1 MSTVAAGQT
10 LSSQIPSRENLPR
23 TWVCLL
29 QKEGWMLMSLC
40 QSSKEPV
47 STSVTHTHAHT
58 CTRAPLTGAGCRV
71 RKQNASLSLTSTG
84 DTTVTASELLNVR
97 EMRGAACPT
106 SRRPQDLREP
116 GTIADKRTRRRGR
129 GHVELTQLGARD
141 AALTA
146 TAVRSQSRRRPRV
159 PSARLG
165 PGRWPVTASRP
176 PPRGPG
182 PRGTSPWRQP

>member
-1 MSTVAAGQT
+1 MAGLGCECAQV
-10 LSSQIPSRENLPR
+10 SRAHAQNTHVR
-23 TWVCLL
+23 TRT
-29 QKEGWMLMSLC
+29 E
-40 QSSKEPV
+40 
-47 STSVTHTHAHT
+47 HTRAHAHT
-58 CTRAPLTGAGCRV
+58 RTRAPLTGTGCRV

-84 DTTVTASELLNVR
+84 DTTVTSSELLNVR
-97 EMRGAACPT
+97 EMPGAACPT
-106 SRRPQDLREP
+106 SRRPRDLREP
-116 GTIADKRTRRRGR
+116 GTIADKRTRRRVR

-146 TAVRSQSRRRPRV
+146 TAARSQSRRRPRV